1 MSAICLNSFQDS
13 CKELVYCGSILE
25 EISTIFGAKRH
36 RHARIDAYCQEINVE
51 TKQHKLNTM
60 RVLDKKRKMR
70 EIEQFL
76 ISTGDN
82 M

>member
-1 MSAICLNSFQDS
+1 MSANCLNSFQDS
-13 CKELVYCGSILE
+13 FKELVYHGSILE
-25 EISTIFGAKRH
+25 EISKIFGAKRH
-36 RHARIDAYCQEINVE
+36 RHARIDAHCQEINDE